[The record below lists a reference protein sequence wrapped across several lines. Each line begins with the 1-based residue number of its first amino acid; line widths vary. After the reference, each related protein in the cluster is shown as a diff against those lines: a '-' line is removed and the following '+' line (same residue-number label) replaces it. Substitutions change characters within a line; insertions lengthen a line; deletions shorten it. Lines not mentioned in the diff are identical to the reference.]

1 MLVALQHVQRPLASA
16 PSLGA
21 CQQWLTGNVD
31 GLGLAEIT
39 GRLKRLLQPVKIEM
53 FKVSGMTCA
62 GCAANVE
69 KALRSVAG
77 VAEVS
82 VNAATGKAICKFDP
96 HQATVNALTAAVKK
110 AGYGLER
117 PAGTAPALPWWRA
130 PWLPVAVVV
139 ALIIAGWALHSD
151 PIMIA
156 ATALAAYPIVW
167 TALKTLARRQINADV
182 LVAIGVIASASVG
195 QFLAAAEVALIMRVG
210 ELLENF
216 TIERARHAI
225 GSLME
230 HMPLIARVRRDSR
243 EEEVTVEQVQVGDL
257 CVVRP
262 GEKIPVDG
270 TVESG
275 QSSVNQ
281 AAITGESAPVDKI
294 AGNEVFSGTLN
305 ISGALIVRAM
315 RVASES
321 TLARIAALV
330 EAAQQR
336 EAPIQRTLDRWARWM
351 VPLMI
356 SLSLL
361 TLAFTHDLTRAIT
374 VLIVACPCALV
385 LATPTAIVAAIAR
398 AAREGV
404 LIKGGQ
410 YLEAA
415 ARLKAVVFDKTGTLT
430 RGEPS
435 VTDVKQ
441 FCPEHSAAEMIAL
454 AAVAEKMSQ
463 HPFGRAVVEHADEMQ
478 LSVPDPTSFEAHH
491 GEGVSARHNG
501 QRILVG
507 KRSLLERHDVT
518 LDANHGE
525 HLDEHESHGHTTLM
539 VAHDGKVC
547 GIICVSDEP
556 RAQAGDA
563 VAELR
568 RLGIEKIVMLTG
580 DNPRV
585 ARSIA
590 TRLGIADVEAN
601 VMPERKAAHVES
613 LRQAYGAVAMVG
625 DGVND
630 APALAT
636 ADVGVAMG
644 VSGTDA
650 AHDAADIALIADD
663 LRKVAFAIGLSRHTL
678 RIIQQ
683 GLAFALLFNVVMI
696 SSAMHG
702 IVSLIGGAV
711 AHQISSLA
719 VILNAMRLLSY
730 GKGR

>member
-1 MLVALQHVQRPLASA
+1 MITLIGRKP
-16 PSLGA
+16 
-21 CQQWLTGNVD
+21 
-31 GLGLAEIT
+31 GLFVKTEIF
-39 GRLKRLLQPVKIEM
+39 KI
-53 FKVSGMTCA
+53 SGMRCA

-69 KALRSVAG
+69 KALRAVAG

-82 VNAATGKAICKFDP
+82 VNAATGKALCRFDSR
-96 HQATVNALTAAVKK
+96 QATAEALAAAVRD
-110 AGYGLER
+110 AGYAVEK
-117 PAGTAPALPWWRA
+117 PAAAAPAQPWWRA
-130 PWLPVAVVV
+130 PWLPVAAVVV
-139 ALIIAGWALHSD
+139 LIVAGSALHLEAVL
-151 PIMIA
+151 IA
-156 ATALAAYPIVW
+156 ATMLAVYPILW
-167 TALKTLARRQINADV
+167 NALKSLARRQLNAEV
-182 LVAIGVIASASVG
+182 LVATGVIASASIG
-195 QFLAAAEVALIMRVG
+195 QFLAAAEVALIMRLG
-210 ELLENF
+210 ELLENY
-216 TIERARHAI
+216 TIERARRSI
-225 GSLME
+225 GGLME
-230 HMPLIARVRRDSR
+230 HMPLVARVRRGSM
-243 EEEVTVEQVQVGDL
+243 EEEVAVEQVRVGDL

-270 TVESG
+270 VVESG

-281 AAITGESAPVDKI
+281 AAVTGESAPADK
-294 AGNEVFSGTLN
+294 AGGDEVFSGTLN
-305 ISGALIVRAM
+305 VSGALIVRAA
-315 RVASES
+315 RVAAES

-336 EAPIQRTLDRWARWM
+336 EAPIQRTLDRWAGWM

-356 SLSLL
+356 TLSLL
-361 TLAFTHDLTRAIT
+361 TLAFTHDVTRAIT

-415 ARLKAVVFDKTGTLT
+415 GRLKAVVFDKTGTLT

-463 HPFGRAVVEHADEMQ
+463 HPVGRAVVERAGEMR
-478 LSVPDPTSFEAHH
+478 LPVPDPAAFEAHH

-507 KRSLLERHDVT
+507 KRSLLERHDVA
-518 LDANHGE
+518 LDAGQGA
-525 HLDEHESHGHTTLM
+525 HLDEHEAHGHTTLM

-547 GIICVSDEP
+547 GTICVSDEP

-568 RLGIEKIVMLTG
+568 RLGIEKVVMLTG

-585 ARSIA
+585 ARSLA

-601 VMPERKAAHVES
+601 VMPEGKAARIES
-613 LRQAYGAVAMVG
+613 LREAHGAVAMVG

-663 LRKVAFAIGLSRHTL
+663 LGKVAFAVGLSRHTL
-678 RIIQQ
+678 RIIRQ
-683 GLAFALLFNVVMI
+683 GLVFALLFNVTMI

-702 IVSLIGGAV
+702 VVSLIGGAI
-711 AHQISSLA
+711 AHQISSLV
-719 VILNAMRLLSY
+719 VIVNAMRLLGY
-730 GKGR
+730 GKPGRRP

>member
-1 MLVALQHVQRPLASA
+1 
-16 PSLGA
+16 
-21 CQQWLTGNVD
+21 
-31 GLGLAEIT
+31 
-39 GRLKRLLQPVKIEM
+39 VKTET

-82 VNAATGKAICKFDP
+82 VSAATGKAICKFDP
-96 HQATVNALTAAVKK
+96 QEATVNALTAAVKK
-110 AGYGLER
+110 AGYGIEK
-117 PAGTAPALPWWRA
+117 PAGPASALPWWRA
-130 PWLPVAVVV
+130 PWLPVAAVI
-139 ALIIAGWALHSD
+139 ALIIAGWTLQLDALL
-151 PIMIA
+151 IA
-156 ATALAAYPIVW
+156 ATVLAVYPIVW
-167 TALKTLARRQINADV
+167 TALKTLARCQINADV
-182 LVAIGVIASASVG
+182 LVATGVIASASIG
-195 QFLAAAEVALIMRVG
+195 QFLAAAEVALIMRLG

-216 TIERARHAI
+216 TIERARRSI

-230 HMPLIARVRRDSR
+230 HMPVIARVRRESR
-243 EEEVTVEQVQVGDL
+243 EEEVPVELVQVGNL

-270 TVESG
+270 IVESG

-281 AAITGESAPVDKI
+281 AAVTGESAPADKS
-294 AGNEVFSGTLN
+294 AGDEVFSGTLN
-305 ISGALIVRAM
+305 VSGALIVRAA
-315 RVASES
+315 RVAAES

-356 SLSLL
+356 TLSLL
-361 TLAFTHDLTRAIT
+361 TLAFTGDVTRAIT

-415 ARLKAVVFDKTGTLT
+415 GRLKVVVFDKTGTLT

-435 VTDVKQ
+435 VIDVKQ
-441 FCPEHSAAEMIAL
+441 FCPEHSSAEMIAL

-463 HPFGRAVVEHADEMQ
+463 HPFGRAVVEHADDMQ
-478 LSVPDPTSFEAHH
+478 LAVPDPTAFEAHH
-491 GEGVSARHNG
+491 GEGVLARHNG

-507 KRSLLERHDVT
+507 KRSLLERHDVA
-518 LDANHGE
+518 LDASQGE
-525 HLDEHESHGHTTLM
+525 HLAEHEGHGHTTLM

-547 GIICVSDEP
+547 GTICVSDEP
-556 RAQAGDA
+556 RAQASDA

-580 DNPRV
+580 DNSRV
-585 ARSIA
+585 AHSVA

-601 VMPERKAAHVES
+601 VMPERKAAHIES
-613 LRQAYGAVAMVG
+613 LRQAHGAVAMVG
-625 DGVND
+625 DGIND

-663 LRKVAFAIGLSRHTL
+663 LRKVAFAVGLSRHTL
-678 RIIQQ
+678 RIIRQ
-683 GLAFALLFNVVMI
+683 GLVFALLFNVAMI

-702 IVSLIGGAV
+702 VVSLIGGAV
-711 AHQISSLA
+711 AHQISSLV
-719 VILNAMRLLSY
+719 VILNAMRLLGY
-730 GKGR
+730 GKTRPHP

>member
-1 MLVALQHVQRPLASA
+1 MAAIDSRDGAARVGSHDGHAERPLQ
-16 PSLGA
+16 L
-21 CQQWLTGNVD
+21 
-31 GLGLAEIT
+31 
-39 GRLKRLLQPVKIEM
+39 VKTET

-69 KALRSVAG
+69 KALRSVTG

-82 VNAATGKAICKFDP
+82 VSAATGKAICKFDP
-96 HQATVNALTAAVKK
+96 QQTTTDALTAAVRK
-110 AGYGLER
+110 AGYGIEQ
-117 PAGTAPALPWWRA
+117 PAAAISARSWWRA
-130 PWLPVAVVV
+130 PWLPIAVVA
-139 ALIIAGWALHSD
+139 ALVVSGWALHSE
-151 PIMIA
+151 PLLIA

-167 TALKTLARRQINADV
+167 TALKSLARRQVNAEV
-182 LVAIGVIASASVG
+182 LVATGVIASASIG
-195 QFLAAAEVALIMRVG
+195 QFLAAAEVALIMRLG

-216 TIERARHAI
+216 TIERARRSI
-225 GSLME
+225 GNLME
-230 HMPLIARVRRDSR
+230 HMPLIARVRRGLR
-243 EEEVTVEQVQVGDL
+243 EEEVAVERVQVGDL

-262 GEKIPVDG
+262 GEKIPVDAV
-270 TVESG
+270 VESG

-281 AAITGESAPVDKI
+281 AAVTGESAPADKR
-294 AGNEVFSGTLN
+294 AGDEVFSGTLN
-305 ISGALIVRAM
+305 VSGALIVRAT
-315 RVASES
+315 RVAADS

-336 EAPIQRTLDRWARWM
+336 EAPIQRTLDRWAGWM

-356 SLSLL
+356 TLSLL
-361 TLAFTHDLTRAIT
+361 TLALTGDVTRAIT

-415 ARLKAVVFDKTGTLT
+415 GRLKVVVFDKTGTLT

-435 VTDVKQ
+435 VIDVKQ
-441 FCPEHSAAEMIAL
+441 FCPEHSASEMIAL

-463 HPFGRAVVEHADEMQ
+463 HPFGRAVVERAGAMQ
-478 LSVPDPTSFEAHH
+478 LAVPDPAAFEAHH

-507 KRSLLERHDVT
+507 KRSLLERHDVA
-518 LDANHGE
+518 LDANHGA
-525 HLDEHESHGHTTLM
+525 HLAEHEGHGHTTLM

-547 GIICVSDEP
+547 GAICVSDEP

-590 TRLGIADVEAN
+590 TRLGIADVEAG
-601 VMPERKAAHVES
+601 VMPERKAARIES
-613 LRQAYGAVAMVG
+613 LRQAHGAVAMVG

-663 LRKVAFAIGLSRHTL
+663 LRKVAFAVGLSRHTL
-678 RIIQQ
+678 RIIRQ
-683 GLAFALLFNVVMI
+683 GLVFALLFNVAMI

-702 IVSLIGGAV
+702 VVSLIGGAI
-711 AHQISSLA
+711 AHQISSLV
-719 VILNAMRLLSY
+719 VILNAMRLLGY
-730 GKGR
+730 GKGRR

>member
-1 MLVALQHVQRPLASA
+1 MKTEV
-16 PSLGA
+16 
-21 CQQWLTGNVD
+21 
-31 GLGLAEIT
+31 
-39 GRLKRLLQPVKIEM
+39 

-62 GCAANVE
+62 GCAANVK
-69 KALRSVAG
+69 KALCSVAG

-82 VNAATGKAICKFDP
+82 VNAATGKAICRFDP
-96 HQATVNALTAAVKK
+96 QQTTVNTLTAAVKN
-110 AGYGLER
+110 AGYGIEK
-117 PAGTAPALPWWRA
+117 PASAAPTLPWWRT

-139 ALIIAGWALHSD
+139 ALIIAGWALHLEALL
-151 PIMIA
+151 IT
-156 ATALAAYPIVW
+156 ATVLAVYPIVW
-167 TALKTLARRQINADV
+167 AALKTLARRQLNADV
-182 LVAIGVIASASVG
+182 LVATGVIASASIG
-195 QFLAAAEVALIMRVG
+195 QFLAAAEVALIMRLG

-216 TIERARHAI
+216 TIERARRSI

-243 EEEVTVEQVQVGDL
+243 EEEAPVEQVQIGDL

-270 TVESG
+270 VVESG

-281 AAITGESAPVDKI
+281 AAVTGESAPADKR
-294 AGNEVFSGTLN
+294 AGDEVFSGTLN
-305 ISGALIVRAM
+305 VSGALIVRAT
-315 RVASES
+315 RVAAES

-356 SLSLL
+356 TLSLL
-361 TLAFTHDLTRAIT
+361 TLALTHDVTRAIT

-415 ARLKAVVFDKTGTLT
+415 GRLKAVVFDKTGTLT

-435 VTDVKQ
+435 VIDVKQ
-441 FCPEHSAAEMIAL
+441 FCPDHSAAEMVAL

-463 HPFGRAVVEHADEMQ
+463 HPFGRAVVEHAGDMQ
-478 LSVPDPTSFEAHH
+478 LTVPDPAAFEAHH

-507 KRSLLERHDVT
+507 KRSLLERHDVA
-518 LDANHGE
+518 LDASQGE
-525 HLDEHESHGHTTLM
+525 HLAEHEGHGHTTLM

-547 GIICVSDEP
+547 GTICVSDEP

-590 TRLGIADVEAN
+590 TRLGIADVEAG
-601 VMPERKAAHVES
+601 VMPERKAARIES
-613 LRQAYGAVAMVG
+613 LRQAHGAVAMVG
-625 DGVND
+625 DGIND

-663 LRKVAFAIGLSRHTL
+663 LRKVAFAVGLSRHTL
-678 RIIQQ
+678 RIIRQ
-683 GLAFALLFNVVMI
+683 GLAFALLFNVAMI

-711 AHQISSLA
+711 AHQISSLV
-719 VILNAMRLLSY
+719 VILNAMRLLGY
-730 GKGR
+730 GKTRPRP

>member
-1 MLVALQHVQRPLASA
+1 
-16 PSLGA
+16 
-21 CQQWLTGNVD
+21 
-31 GLGLAEIT
+31 
-39 GRLKRLLQPVKIEM
+39 
-53 FKVSGMTCA
+53 MTCA

-77 VAEVS
+77 VAEASVS
-82 VNAATGKAICKFDP
+82 AATGKAFCKFDP
-96 HQATVNALTAAVKK
+96 QRATVDALATAVRK
-110 AGYGLER
+110 AGYGVEK
-117 PAGTAPALPWWRA
+117 PAGAASVRTGWRA
-130 PWLPVAVVV
+130 PWLPVVAV
-139 ALIIAGWALHSD
+139 ATLIVAGWALRSD
-151 PIMIA
+151 PLLIA
-156 ATALAAYPIVW
+156 ATVLAAYPIGW
-167 TALKTLARRQINADV
+167 TALKTLFRRQVNANV
-182 LVAIGVIASASVG
+182 LVATGVIASASIG
-195 QFLAAAEVALIMRVG
+195 QFLAAAEVALIMRLG

-216 TIERARHAI
+216 TIERARRSI
-225 GSLME
+225 GGLME
-230 HMPLIARVRRDSR
+230 HMPLIARVRRESR
-243 EEEVTVEQVQVGDL
+243 EEEVPVELVQVGDL

-270 TVESG
+270 VVESG

-281 AAITGESAPVDKI
+281 AAVTGESAPADKS
-294 AGNEVFSGTLN
+294 AGDEVFSGTLN
-305 ISGALIVRAM
+305 VSGALIVRAA
-315 RVASES
+315 RVAAES

-356 SLSLL
+356 TLSLL
-361 TLAFTHDLTRAIT
+361 TLAFTGDVTRAIT

-415 ARLKAVVFDKTGTLT
+415 GRLKVVVFDKTGTLT

-435 VTDVKQ
+435 VIDVKQ
-441 FCPEHSAAEMIAL
+441 FCPEHSSAEMIAL

-463 HPFGRAVVEHADEMQ
+463 HPFGRAVVEHAGDMQ
-478 LSVPDPTSFEAHH
+478 LAVPDPTAFEAHH

-507 KRSLLERHDVT
+507 KRSLLERHDVA
-518 LDANHGE
+518 LDVNQGE
-525 HLDEHESHGHTTLM
+525 HLAEHEGHGHTTLM

-547 GIICVSDEP
+547 GTICVSDEP
-556 RAQAGDA
+556 RAQASDA

-580 DNPRV
+580 DNSRV
-585 ARSIA
+585 AHSVA

-601 VMPERKAAHVES
+601 VMPERKAAHIES
-613 LRQAYGAVAMVG
+613 LRQAHGAVAMVG
-625 DGVND
+625 DGIND

-663 LRKVAFAIGLSRHTL
+663 LSKVAFAVGLSRHTL
-678 RIIQQ
+678 RIIRQ
-683 GLAFALLFNVVMI
+683 GLVFALLFNVAMI

-702 IVSLIGGAV
+702 VVSLIGGAV
-711 AHQISSLA
+711 AHQISSLV
-719 VILNAMRLLSY
+719 VILNAMRLLGY
-730 GKGR
+730 GKTRPHP

>member
-1 MLVALQHVQRPLASA
+1 MK
-16 PSLGA
+16 
-21 CQQWLTGNVD
+21 T
-31 GLGLAEIT
+31 EIF
-39 GRLKRLLQPVKIEM
+39 KI
-53 FKVSGMTCA
+53 SGMTCA
-62 GCAANVE
+62 GCAANVQ

-82 VNAATGKAICKFDP
+82 VSAATGKAYCRFDP
-96 HQATVNALTAAVKK
+96 RQTTVDALTASVTK
-110 AGYGLER
+110 AGYGIER
-117 PAGTAPALPWWRA
+117 AAGAASAAPWWRA
-130 PWLPVAVVV
+130 PWLPVAVIAAAV
-139 ALIIAGWALHSD
+139 AAGWALRSE
-151 PIMIA
+151 PLLIA
-156 ATALAAYPIVW
+156 ATVLAAYPIVW
-167 TALKTLARRQINADV
+167 IALKSLARRQVNADV
-182 LVAIGVIASASVG
+182 LVATGVIASASIG
-195 QFLAAAEVALIMRVG
+195 QFFAAAEVALIMRLG

-216 TIERARHAI
+216 TIERARRSI

-230 HMPLIARVRRDSR
+230 HMPLIARVRRESR
-243 EEEVTVEQVQVGDL
+243 EEDVAVEQVRVGDL

-270 TVESG
+270 VVESG

-281 AAITGESAPVDKI
+281 AAVTGESAPADKS
-294 AGNEVFSGTLN
+294 AGDEVFSGTLN
-305 ISGALIVRAM
+305 VSGALIIRAA
-315 RVASES
+315 RVAAES

-336 EAPIQRTLDRWARWM
+336 EAPIQRALDRWARWM

-356 SLSLL
+356 TLSLL
-361 TLAFTHDLTRAIT
+361 TLAFTHDVTRAIT

-415 ARLKAVVFDKTGTLT
+415 GRLKVVVFDKTGTLT

-441 FCPEHSAAEMIAL
+441 FCPEHSASEMIAL

-463 HPFGRAVVEHADEMQ
+463 HPLGRAVVDRADSMQ
-478 LSVPDPTSFEAHH
+478 LTVPDPTAFEAHH

-518 LDANHGE
+518 LDTRHGD
-525 HLDEHESHGHTTLM
+525 HLAEHEAHGHTTLM
-539 VAHDGKVC
+539 VAHDGEVC
-547 GIICVSDEP
+547 GAICVSDEP
-556 RAQAGDA
+556 RAQAGAA

-590 TRLGIADVEAN
+590 TPMGIADVEAN
-601 VMPERKAAHVES
+601 VMPEGKAARIES
-613 LRQAYGAVAMVG
+613 LREAHGTVAMVG
-625 DGVND
+625 DGIND

-663 LRKVAFAIGLSRHTL
+663 LGKVAFAVGLSRHTL
-678 RIIQQ
+678 RVIHQ
-683 GLAFALLFNVVMI
+683 GLVFALLFNVVMI

-702 IVSLIGGAV
+702 FISLIGGAV
-711 AHQISSLA
+711 AHQISSLV
-719 VILNAMRLLSY
+719 VILNAMRLLGY
-730 GKGR
+730 GRSQRRP

>member
-1 MLVALQHVQRPLASA
+1 MVRQA
-16 PSLGA
+16 
-21 CQQWLTGNVD
+21 
-31 GLGLAEIT
+31 
-39 GRLKRLLQPVKIEM
+39 KRLLQFVKTEI
-53 FKVSGMTCA
+53 FKISGMRCA

-77 VAEVS
+77 VVEVS
-82 VNAATGKAICKFDP
+82 VNAATGKAFCKFDP
-96 HQATVNALTAAVKK
+96 RQATTDALTAAIRD
-110 AGYGLER
+110 AGYGI
-117 PAGTAPALPWWRA
+117 AKTAAAAAAQPWWRA
-130 PWLPVAVVV
+130 PWLPVAAIV
-139 ALIIAGWALHSD
+139 ALIAAGWALHLEAVL
-151 PIMIA
+151 IA
-156 ATALAAYPIVW
+156 ATVLAVYPIVW
-167 TALKTLARRQINADV
+167 NALKSLARRRLNAEV
-182 LVAIGVIASASVG
+182 LVAVGVIASASIG
-195 QFLAAAEVALIMRVG
+195 QFLAAAEVALIMRLG
-210 ELLENF
+210 ELLETF
-216 TIERARHAI
+216 TIERARRSI

-230 HMPLIARVRRDSR
+230 HMPLMARIRRGSG
-243 EEEVTVEQVQVGDL
+243 EEEVAVEQVQVGDL

-262 GEKIPVDG
+262 GEKVPVDG
-270 TVESG
+270 VVESG

-281 AAITGESAPVDKI
+281 AAVTGESVPADKA
-294 AGNEVFSGTLN
+294 AGDEAFSGTLN
-305 ISGALIVRAM
+305 VSGALVVRAS
-315 RVASES
+315 RVAAES

-336 EAPIQRTLDRWARWM
+336 EAPIQRTLDRWAGWM

-356 SLSLL
+356 TLSLL
-361 TLAFTHDLTRAIT
+361 TLAFTHDVTRAIT

-415 ARLKAVVFDKTGTLT
+415 GRLKAVVFDKTGTLT

-463 HPFGRAVVEHADEMQ
+463 HPLGRAVVEHAGGMR
-478 LSVPDPTSFEAHH
+478 LTVPDPTAFEALH

-501 QRILVG
+501 RQILVG

-518 LDANHGE
+518 LNAGQGE
-525 HLDEHESHGHTTLM
+525 HLDEHEAHGHTTLM

-547 GIICVSDEP
+547 GMICVTDEP
-556 RAQAGDA
+556 RAQAADA

-568 RLGIEKIVMLTG
+568 RLGIEKVVMLTG

-601 VMPERKAAHVES
+601 VMPEGKAARIES
-613 LRQAYGAVAMVG
+613 LREAHGAVAMVG

-630 APALAT
+630 APALAM

-663 LRKVAFAIGLSRHTL
+663 LSKVAFAVGLSRHTL
-678 RIIQQ
+678 RIIRQ
-683 GLAFALLFNVVMI
+683 GLVFALLFNVAMI

-702 IVSLIGGAV
+702 VVSLIGGAI
-711 AHQISSLA
+711 AHQISSLV
-719 VILNAMRLLSY
+719 VIVNAMRLLGY
-730 GKGR
+730 GKTRRQP

>member
-1 MLVALQHVQRPLASA
+1 MK
-16 PSLGA
+16 
-21 CQQWLTGNVD
+21 T
-31 GLGLAEIT
+31 EI
-39 GRLKRLLQPVKIEM
+39 

-69 KALRSVAG
+69 KTLRSVAG

-82 VNAATGKAICKFDP
+82 VSAATGKAICKFDP
-96 HQATVNALTAAVKK
+96 RLATSDALAAAVRTAGYAIERTAA
-110 AGYGLER
+110 A
-117 PAGTAPALPWWRA
+117 APAQPWWRA
-130 PWLPVAVVV
+130 PWLPVAAVVV
-139 ALIIAGWALHSD
+139 LIVAGWALGSEVLL
-151 PIMIA
+151 IA
-156 ATALAAYPIVW
+156 ATALAVYPIIW
-167 TALKTLARRQINADV
+167 NALKSLARRQINADV
-182 LVAIGVIASASVG
+182 LVATGVIASASIG
-195 QFLAAAEVALIMRVG
+195 QFLAAAEVALIMRLG

-216 TIERARHAI
+216 TIERARRSI

-230 HMPLIARVRRDSR
+230 HMPLIARVRRGAA
-243 EEEVTVEQVQVGDL
+243 EEEVAVEQVQVGDL

-270 TVESG
+270 VVESG

-281 AAITGESAPVDKI
+281 AAVTGESAPADKR
-294 AGNEVFSGTLN
+294 AGDEVFSGTLN
-305 ISGALIVRAM
+305 VSGALIVRAA
-315 RVASES
+315 RVAAES

-336 EAPIQRTLDRWARWM
+336 EAPIQRTLDRWAGWM

-356 SLSLL
+356 TLSLL
-361 TLAFTHDLTRAIT
+361 TLAFTGDVTRAIT

-415 ARLKAVVFDKTGTLT
+415 GRLKVVVFDKTGTLT

-435 VTDVKQ
+435 VIDVKQ

-463 HPFGRAVVEHADEMQ
+463 HPFGRAVVEHAGAMQ
-478 LSVPDPTSFEAHH
+478 LAVPDPAAFEAHH
-491 GEGVSARHNG
+491 GEGVLARHNG

-507 KRSLLERHDVT
+507 KRSLLERHDVA
-518 LDANHGE
+518 LDASHGE
-525 HLDEHESHGHTTLM
+525 HMDEHEAHGHTTLM

-547 GIICVSDEP
+547 GTICVCDEP
-556 RAQAGDA
+556 RAHAGEA

-590 TRLGIADVEAN
+590 TRLGIADVEAG
-601 VMPERKAAHVES
+601 VMPERKAARIES
-613 LRQAYGAVAMVG
+613 LRQAHGAVAMVG

-663 LRKVAFAIGLSRHTL
+663 LSKVAFAVGLSRHTL
-678 RIIQQ
+678 RIIRQ
-683 GLAFALLFNVVMI
+683 GLVFALLF
-696 SSAMHG
+696 
-702 IVSLIGGAV
+702 
-711 AHQISSLA
+711 
-719 VILNAMRLLSY
+719 
-730 GKGR
+730 

>member
-1 MLVALQHVQRPLASA
+1 
-16 PSLGA
+16 
-21 CQQWLTGNVD
+21 
-31 GLGLAEIT
+31 
-39 GRLKRLLQPVKIEM
+39 VKTET

-82 VNAATGKAICKFDP
+82 VSAATGKAICKFEP
-96 HQATVNALTAAVKK
+96 QQATVNALTAAVRK
-110 AGYGLER
+110 AGYGIEK
-117 PAGTAPALPWWRA
+117 PASTVSTLSWWRT
-130 PWLPVAVVV
+130 PWLPVAAVIV
-139 ALIIAGWALHSD
+139 LIIAGWTLHSD
-151 PIMIA
+151 LLLIT

-182 LVAIGVIASASVG
+182 LVATGVIASASIG
-195 QFLAAAEVALIMRVG
+195 QFLAAAEVALIMRLG

-216 TIERARHAI
+216 TIERARRSI

-230 HMPLIARVRRDSR
+230 HMPLIARLRRGSR
-243 EEEVTVEQVQVGDL
+243 EEEVPVEEVQVGDL

-270 TVESG
+270 VVESG

-281 AAITGESAPVDKI
+281 AAVTGESAPADKTT
-294 AGNEVFSGTLN
+294 GDEVFSGTLN
-305 ISGALIVRAM
+305 VSGALIVRAA
-315 RVASES
+315 RVAAES
-321 TLARIAALV
+321 TLARIATLV

-356 SLSLL
+356 TLSLL
-361 TLAFTHDLTRAIT
+361 TLAFTGDVTRAIT

-415 ARLKAVVFDKTGTLT
+415 GRLKVVVFDKTGTLT

-435 VTDVKQ
+435 VIDVKQ

-463 HPFGRAVVEHADEMQ
+463 HPFGRAVVEHADDMQ
-478 LSVPDPTSFEAHH
+478 LAVPDPASFEAHH

-507 KRSLLERHDVT
+507 KRSLLERLDVT
-518 LDANHGE
+518 LDAGQGE
-525 HLDEHESHGHTTLM
+525 HLAEHEGHGHTTLM

-547 GIICVSDEP
+547 GTICVSDEP

-580 DNPRV
+580 DNSRV
-585 ARSIA
+585 AHSVA

-601 VMPERKAAHVES
+601 VMPERKAAHIES
-613 LRQAYGAVAMVG
+613 LRQAHGAVAMVG
-625 DGVND
+625 DGIND

-663 LRKVAFAIGLSRHTL
+663 LSKVAFAVGLSRHTL
-678 RIIQQ
+678 RIIRQ
-683 GLAFALLFNVVMI
+683 GLVFALLFNVAMI

-702 IVSLIGGAV
+702 VVSLIGGAI
-711 AHQISSLA
+711 AHQISSVI
-719 VILNAMRLLSY
+719 VILNAMRLLGY
-730 GKGR
+730 GKPSSRP

>member
-1 MLVALQHVQRPLASA
+1 
-16 PSLGA
+16 
-21 CQQWLTGNVD
+21 
-31 GLGLAEIT
+31 
-39 GRLKRLLQPVKIEM
+39 VKTET
-53 FKVSGMTCA
+53 FKVNGMTCA

-77 VAEVS
+77 VAEAS
-82 VNAATGKAICKFDP
+82 VNEATGKAICKFNP
-96 HQATVNALTAAVKK
+96 QQTTVRELTAAVKT
-110 AGYGLER
+110 AGYGIE
-117 PAGTAPALPWWRA
+117 PPVAAPSKQLWWRA
-130 PWLPVAVVV
+130 PWLPVVAVV
-139 ALIIAGWALHSD
+139 ALVIVGWRLHSEGVL
-151 PIMIA
+151 IA
-156 ATALAAYPIVW
+156 ATVLAVYPIVW
-167 TALKTLARRQINADV
+167 AALKSLARRQVNADV
-182 LVAIGVIASASVG
+182 LVATGVIASASIG
-195 QFLAAAEVALIMRVG
+195 QFLAAAEVALIMRIG
-210 ELLENF
+210 ELLEHF
-216 TIERARHAI
+216 TIERARRSI

-230 HMPLIARVRRDSR
+230 HMPLVARVRRGSVED
-243 EEEVTVEQVQVGDL
+243 EVPVEQVEIGNL

-270 TVESG
+270 VVESG

-281 AAITGESAPVDKI
+281 AAVTGESAPADKA
-294 AGNEVFSGTLN
+294 AGDEVFSGTLN
-305 ISGALIVRAM
+305 VSGALIVRAT
-315 RVASES
+315 RIAAES

-356 SLSLL
+356 TLALL
-361 TLAFTHDLTRAIT
+361 TLAFTSDMTRAIT

-415 ARLKAVVFDKTGTLT
+415 GRLKAVVFDKTGTLT

-441 FCPEHSAAEMIAL
+441 FCPDHSVAEMVAL

-463 HPFGRAVVEHADEMQ
+463 HPFGRAVVEHAGDMQ
-478 LSVPDPTSFEAHH
+478 LAVPDPTAFEAHH
-491 GEGVSARHNG
+491 GEGVSAQHNG

-518 LDANHGE
+518 LDANHSE
-525 HLDEHESHGHTTLM
+525 HMDEHEAHGHTTLM

-547 GIICVSDEP
+547 GTICVSDEP
-556 RAQAGDA
+556 RAQAGNA
-563 VAELR
+563 VTELR

-590 TRLGIADVEAN
+590 TRLGIADVEAG
-601 VMPERKAAHVES
+601 VMPERKAERIES
-613 LRQAYGAVAMVG
+613 LRQAHGAVAMVG

-663 LRKVAFAIGLSRHTL
+663 LRKVAFAVGLSRHTL
-678 RIIQQ
+678 RIIRQ
-683 GLAFALLFNVVMI
+683 GLVFALLFNVAMI

-702 IVSLIGGAV
+702 VVSLIGGAI
-711 AHQISSLA
+711 AHQISSLV
-719 VILNAMRLLSY
+719 VILNAMRLLGY
-730 GKGR
+730 GQGRR